1 MQCETTKARKTPLG
15 TRSARHSQRSV
26 AQAFLSFTF
35 MVRASGNSLSYEV
48 PVANQTARPISSMQA
63 QGVNVYSAVRRSAS
77 QRAIRRDGYIS
88 GEMGPPRPSSALR
101 KHPPRVHSPLVGW
114 LNGGDTTGV

>member
-63 QGVNVYSAVRRSAS
+63 QGINVYSAVRRSAS
-77 QRAIRRDGYIS
+77 QRLAARDSTRWLHLRRNGS
-88 GEMGPPRPSSALR
+88 TSAVVCVEKTSAARTLTF
-101 KHPPRVHSPLVGW
+101 GW
-114 LNGGDTTGV
+114 LVEWR